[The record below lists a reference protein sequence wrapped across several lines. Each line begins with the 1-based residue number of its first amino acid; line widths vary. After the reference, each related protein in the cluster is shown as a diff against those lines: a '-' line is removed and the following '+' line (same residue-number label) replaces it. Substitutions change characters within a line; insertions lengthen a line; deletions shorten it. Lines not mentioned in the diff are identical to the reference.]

1 MKTLPYCAVAALA
14 ACHFA
19 AVPAA
24 VAGPLRAGHPI
35 VGAWRLQLDDA
46 CVEIYRIGRDGHARI
61 TSAEEVAEAEFQ
73 IDDEPGADGFY
84 ASVNRIV
91 KDNGKRDCAGKV
103 TEPGQTLPAFILFH
117 PSGDQLLMC
126 RDRDTRACIG
136 PLVRIPTQDV

>member
-1 MKTLPYCAVAALA
+1 MKTLLCCAVAALG
-14 ACHFA
+14 ACHL
-19 AVPAA
+19 A

-35 VGAWRLQLDDA
+35 VGAWRLELDDA
-46 CVEIYRIGRDGHARI
+46 CVEIYRIGRDGHAHI
-61 TSAEEVAEAEFQ
+61 TSAEEVAEAEFT

-91 KDNGKRDCAGKV
+91 KDNGKRDCAGQV
-103 TEPGQTLPAFILFH
+103 TQPGKAMPAFILFH

-126 RDRDTRACIG
+126 RDRDMRACIG